1 LAVDGKTSQEQQREP
16 AVTCGQSAGEA
27 GELVRRYLA
36 QLDAALQGLDAS
48 RRKEILTNVRG
59 HIEQGRTGLDPDDAA
74 SVRALLSRV
83 GDLAAIAAEAGA
95 PPPGSRRW
103 DAWAPWLIIFGP
115 VASGLG
121 WIAGV
126 LILWTSPTWTRRD
139 QLIATFV
146 PPAGLVALFF
156 GLVAALHAAAGCS
169 WHVAAL
175 HVPAG
180 CTTRGVTLPLGVAIL
195 LVVAGL
201 TAHLLPPIHLM
212 RMRRQQHFT
221 FA

>member
-1 LAVDGKTSQEQQREP
+1 
-16 AVTCGQSAGEA
+16 VTFRQSASEA
-27 GELVRRYLA
+27 DKLVRRYLA
-36 QLDAALQGLDAS
+36 QLDAALQGIDAS
-48 RRKEILTNVRG
+48 RKEEILAEVHE
-59 HIEQGRTGLDPDDAA
+59 HIEEGRTELDHDDAA
-74 SVRALLSRV
+74 SVRTLLYRV
-83 GDLAAIAAEAGA
+83 GDPVAIAAEAGV

-121 WIAGV
+121 WIAGMV
-126 LILWTSPTWTRRD
+126 ILWTSPTWSRRD

-156 GLVAALHAAAGCS
+156 GLVTTLRAAAGCS
-169 WHVAAL
+169 GHVPAL
-175 HVPAG
+175 HASAG
-180 CTTRGVTLPLGVAIL
+180 CTTKGFTLPLAVAIL

-201 TAHLLPPIHLM
+201 AAHLLPPIHLM
-212 RMRRQQHFT
+212 RTRHRQRSP